1 MLVPLLNNFGLSVW
15 DWKTAFNRGII
26 VLVVGSPC
34 ALVASI
40 TPAVLASLS
49 NGARQGIL
57 IKGGPAIET
66 MKDIDTVV
74 FDKTGTIT
82 KGEPSVQG
90 YRFYNVSEEEFLEAV
105 VSIERNSNH
114 PLIKKYS

>member
-1 MLVPLLNNFGLSVW
+1 MLQLHL
-15 DWKTAFNRGII
+15 
-26 VLVVGSPC
+26 
-34 ALVASI
+34 
-40 TPAVLASLS
+40 VLASLS

-66 MKDIDTVV
+66 MKDIDTVI

-82 KGEPSVQG
+82 KGEPV
-90 YRFYNVSEEEFLEAV
+90 FKDIDFIMFLEEEFLGGV

-114 PLIKKYS
+114 PLARSIAEHFSDVKLLK